1 VEEVRVY
8 HAFYGL
14 PVLIEIP
21 PEIVAYLKDKQKNL
35 SEYEFFTMTLKK
47 TRTYTVSV
55 VLKKSRVSLDFS
67 SNLRFEFFQR
77 IELSSFEEDEVCF
90 TPQFREYWHFFKEEI
105 LKVMKPQDR
114 EKFESLATLY
124 EAVR

>member
-1 VEEVRVY
+1 MEEVRVY

-21 PEIVAYLKDKQKNL
+21 PETVTYLKEKQQDL
-35 SEYEFFTMTLKK
+35 SEHELFTMTLKQ
-47 TRTYTVSV
+47 TRTYTVSI
-55 VLKKSRVSLDFS
+55 VLSKSRVFLDFS
-67 SNLRFEFFQR
+67 SNLRLKFFQR
-77 IELSSFEEDEVCF
+77 VEMSTLEEDEVCF
-90 TPQFREYWHFFKEEI
+90 TPQFLEYWHFFKDEV

-114 EKFESLATLY
+114 EKFESLAVLY